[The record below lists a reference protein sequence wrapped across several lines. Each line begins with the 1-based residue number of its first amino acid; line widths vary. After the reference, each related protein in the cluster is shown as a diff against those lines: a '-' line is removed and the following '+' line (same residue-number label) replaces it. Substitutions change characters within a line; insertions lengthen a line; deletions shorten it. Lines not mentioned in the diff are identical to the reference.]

1 MDAHLKLLADTAL
14 QVREAEEALDGGD
27 PGPARGALECA
38 AEGLA
43 ELRSRWPAMTA
54 SERNVLGRAAG
65 PVRMRLDAA
74 VARLPKLVAL
84 SEGRPEHDA
93 DEDVDPA
100 AAA

>member
-14 QVREAEEALDGGD
+14 LVGEAEQALDDGD
-27 PGPARGALECA
+27 PGPAREALDRA
-38 AEGLA
+38 GEGLA
-43 ELRSRWPAMTA
+43 QLRSQWPTMVAA
-54 SERNVLGRAAG
+54 ERSVLGRAAG
-65 PVRMRLDAA
+65 PVRLRLDAA
-74 VARLPKLVAL
+74 VARLPKRVAL

>member
-14 QVREAEEALDGGD
+14 QIGEAEEALDGGD
-27 PGPARGALECA
+27 PGPARGALERA

-74 VARLPKLVAL
+74 VARLPKRVAL

>member
-14 QVREAEEALDGGD
+14 LVGEAEEALEGGD
-27 PGPARGALECA
+27 PGPAREALDRA
-38 AEGLA
+38 GEGLA
-43 ELRSRWPAMTA
+43 ELRSRWPAMSA
-54 SERNVLGRAAG
+54 AERGVLGSAAG
-65 PVRMRLDAA
+65 PVRARLDAA
-74 VARLPKLVAL
+74 VRRLPRLVAL